1 MIELELIKVL
11 GVVSLLQVW
20 WVAIWGVCY
29 MGINYLTKHMVL
41 TEFGV
46 YIIMLLIIY
55 IFLFTHPELIK
66 HVISG

>member
-29 MGINYLTKHMVL
+29 MGINYLTKYTVL

-66 HVISG
+66 HIISG